1 MSSHN
6 AEFALILNQRVKL
19 TRRSGYT
26 TTDMGQRRAT
36 GETTIV
42 EELPVYFFMNAGRSS
57 RQLPGDVQTGD
68 YTMMAMPDEDIQV
81 GDLVYPVTGVA
92 GLTLG
97 QVMNV
102 MAYPDFQGLT
112 HHVDVQVKRLG

>member
-19 TRRSGYT
+19 TRRSGFS
-26 TTDMGQRRAT
+26 TTDMGGRRAT
-36 GETTIV
+36 GETIV
-42 EELPVYFFMNAGRSS
+42 VAELPVFFYMNAGRY
-57 RQLPGDVQTGD
+57 QKNLPGDQQLGD

-81 GDLVYPVTGVA
+81 GDLIYPVRGVA

-97 QVMNV
+97 QVLNV
-102 MAYPDFQGLT
+102 MAYPDFAGLT
-112 HHVDVQVKRLG
+112 HHVDVQVKRL